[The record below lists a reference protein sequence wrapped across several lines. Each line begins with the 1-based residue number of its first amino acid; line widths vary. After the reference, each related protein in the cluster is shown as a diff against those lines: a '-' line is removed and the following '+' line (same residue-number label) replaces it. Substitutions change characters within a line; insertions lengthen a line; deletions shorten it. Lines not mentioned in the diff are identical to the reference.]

1 MNKGLTKLLILSVLI
16 FSASTPVYSSEE
28 DEVIIFIKEWASLEG
43 DLDAQ
48 AALIRDDRVMI
59 AGAEKW
65 PDQKDNLL
73 IQKERRA
80 AILKRD
86 PNWKIMQ
93 TIISPEV
100 RVFGNVAV
108 AHFIRRFD
116 FIAGEGEIS
125 PPAFNNATIVLVKEK
140 GKWVWVIPH
149 LPFSL
154 CNNSSG

>member
-1 MNKGLTKLLILSVLI
+1 MNKGLTKLLILSILI

-28 DEVIIFIKEWASLEG
+28 DEVIRFIKEWASLEG

-140 GKWVWVIPH
+140 GKWGITH
-149 LPFSL
+149 THFSQI
-154 CNNSSG
+154 

>member
-1 MNKGLTKLLILSVLI
+1 MNKRLTKLLILSVLI
-16 FSASTPVYSSEE
+16 FIASPPVYSSEE
-28 DEVIIFIKEWASLEG
+28 DEVIRFIKEWASLEG

-48 AALIRDDRVMI
+48 DALIRDDRVMI

-108 AHFIRRFD
+108 AHFI
-116 FIAGEGEIS
+116 
-125 PPAFNNATIVLVKEK
+125 
-140 GKWVWVIPH
+140 
-149 LPFSL
+149 
-154 CNNSSG
+154 

>member
-1 MNKGLTKLLILSVLI
+1 MNKRLTKLLILSVLI

-28 DEVIIFIKEWASLEG
+28 DEVIRFIKEWASLEG

-140 GKWVWVIPH
+140 GKWGITH
-149 LPFSL
+149 THFSQI
-154 CNNSSG
+154 

>member
-1 MNKGLTKLLILSVLI
+1 MNKRLTKLLILSVLI

-28 DEVIIFIKEWASLEG
+28 DEVIRFIKEWASLEG

-100 RVFGNVAV
+100 RVYGNVAV

-140 GKWVWVIPH
+140 GKWGITH
-149 LPFSL
+149 THFSQI
-154 CNNSSG
+154 

>member
-28 DEVIIFIKEWASLEG
+28 DEVIRFIKEWASLEG

-140 GKWVWVIPH
+140 GKWGITH
-149 LPFSL
+149 THFSQL
-154 CNNSSG
+154 

>member
-1 MNKGLTKLLILSVLI
+1 MNKGFTKLLILSVLI

-28 DEVIIFIKEWASLEG
+28 DEVIRFIKEWASLEG
-43 DLDAQ
+43 DLDAK

-140 GKWVWVIPH
+140 GKWGITH
-149 LPFSL
+149 THFSQI
-154 CNNSSG
+154 

>member
-16 FSASTPVYSSEE
+16 FSASTQVYSSEE
-28 DEVIIFIKEWASLEG
+28 DEVIRFIKEWASLEG

-140 GKWVWVIPH
+140 GKWGITH
-149 LPFSL
+149 THFSQI
-154 CNNSSG
+154 

>member
-1 MNKGLTKLLILSVLI
+1 MIKGLTKLLILSVLI

-28 DEVIIFIKEWASLEG
+28 DEVIRFIKEWASLEG

-125 PPAFNNATIVLVKEK
+125 PPAFNNATIVLVREK
-140 GKWVWVIPH
+140 GKWGITH
-149 LPFSL
+149 THFSQI
-154 CNNSSG
+154 

>member
-1 MNKGLTKLLILSVLI
+1 MDKRLTKLLILSVLI

-28 DEVIIFIKEWASLEG
+28 DEVIRFIKEWASLEG

-140 GKWVWVIPH
+140 GKWGITH
-149 LPFSL
+149 THFSQI
-154 CNNSSG
+154 

>member
-1 MNKGLTKLLILSVLI
+1 MNKRLTKLLILSVLI

-28 DEVIIFIKEWASLEG
+28 DEVIRFIKEWASLEG

-65 PDQKDNLL
+65 PDQKDNLS

-116 FIAGEGEIS
+116 FIS
-125 PPAFNNATIVLVKEK
+125 
-140 GKWVWVIPH
+140 
-149 LPFSL
+149 
-154 CNNSSG
+154 

>member
-1 MNKGLTKLLILSVLI
+1 MNKRLTKLLILSVLI

-28 DEVIIFIKEWASLEG
+28 DEVIRFIKEWASLEG

-140 GKWVWVIPH
+140 GKWGITH
-149 LPFSL
+149 TYFSQI
-154 CNNSSG
+154 

>member
-1 MNKGLTKLLILSVLI
+1 MNKRLTKLLILSVLI

-28 DEVIIFIKEWASLEG
+28 DEVIRFIKEWASLEG

-125 PPAFNNATIVLVKEK
+125 HPAFNNATIVLVKEK
-140 GKWVWVIPH
+140 GKWGITH
-149 LPFSL
+149 THFSQI
-154 CNNSSG
+154 

>member
-28 DEVIIFIKEWASLEG
+28 DEVIRFIKEWASLEG

-140 GKWVWVIPH
+140 GKWGITH
-149 LPFSL
+149 THFSQI
-154 CNNSSG
+154 

>member
-28 DEVIIFIKEWASLEG
+28 DEVIRFIKEWASLEG

-100 RVFGNVAV
+100 RVYGNVAV

-140 GKWVWVIPH
+140 GKWGITH
-149 LPFSL
+149 THFSQI
-154 CNNSSG
+154 